1 MSKKCQTIKK
11 NYLIQSIKD
20 SHGILYAIQQNLLEL
35 TKKRYS
41 RKIVSDQI
49 VYHKLGEL
57 VEDEKEQV
65 VDVAQIKTINEM
77 SKSKVWAVKE
87 ILKQKNLEL
96 NPNGNNI
103 TITVS
108 GNDAK
113 L

>member
-1 MSKKCQTIKK
+1 
-11 NYLIQSIKD
+11 
-20 SHGILYAIQQNLLEL
+20 
-35 TKKRYS
+35 
-41 RKIVSDQI
+41 